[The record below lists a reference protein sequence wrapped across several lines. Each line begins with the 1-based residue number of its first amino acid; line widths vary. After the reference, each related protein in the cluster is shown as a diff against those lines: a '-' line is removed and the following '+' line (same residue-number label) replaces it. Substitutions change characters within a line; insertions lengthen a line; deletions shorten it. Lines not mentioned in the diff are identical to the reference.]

1 MDITELTKESKLQ
14 QNQWP
19 LPFCVTLGLFK
30 EPRLQGQGAGGPG
43 SWGSCLGNTFQ
54 QKTQHGQRRDGTS
67 HLLKHSTFGE
77 ETPKCGTYNN
87 YKCWIQ
93 KSIRAHKIAH
103 VSIPFSQVPTL
114 VSPVATPKLLS
125 FKQSL
130 RPLLFTSLSHFLRS
144 QQVSYIPPQVYV
156 GHHTWPHSILCPL
169 PLET

>member
-1 MDITELTKESKLQ
+1 MELTKESKLQ

-30 EPRLQGQGAGGPG
+30 EPRLQGQGAGGPALVTP
-43 SWGSCLGNTFQ
+43 SSKNSTWT
-54 QKTQHGQRRDGTS
+54 KQRWTS
-67 HLLKHSTFGE
+67 HLLKHSAFGE

-93 KSIRAHKIAH
+93 KSIWAHKIAH
-103 VSIPFSQVPTL
+103 VSIPLNQVPTL
-114 VSPVATPKLLS
+114 VSPVATLNLLS

-130 RPLLFTSLSHFLRS
+130 RPFLLTSLSPFLCS
-144 QQVSYIPPQVYV
+144 QQVSYVPLQENV
-156 GHHTWPHSILCPL
+156 GHHTWPRSTLCPL